1 MENFTN
7 EFDITFN
14 PKNFGEGFFSKKR
27 ARITVVLENV
37 NSVQKAKE
45 VLAEQ
50 GIFVESIQR
59 LN

>member
-1 MENFTN
+1 MKNFTN

-14 PKNFGEGFFSKKR
+14 PTNFGEGFFNKNR